1 MGIFVKELWASGPTD
16 YEDFDEAL
24 LKVRQSDSLS
34 DYQKEFQRL
43 GNRVQGWSKALGV
56 NVQGRFQGKD
66 NGWHPDVQ
74 TETLK
79 EAISLARM
87 RDNQVSQQQKSIQP
101 LNLLTADSPSP
112 MELKVAS
119 RIKHSPRLNAEE
131 QGARTLL

>member
-56 NVQGRFQGKD
+56 NV
-66 NGWHPDVQ
+66 
-74 TETLK
+74 
-79 EAISLARM
+79 
-87 RDNQVSQQQKSIQP
+87 
-101 LNLLTADSPSP
+101 
-112 MELKVAS
+112 
-119 RIKHSPRLNAEE
+119 
-131 QGARTLL
+131 